1 MKIKSNAK
9 INLSLK
15 VIGKAMNLFGT
26 GYLHYIESVMVPIN
40 IYDYIEI
47 NESATDEIIGMDIPM
62 ESNLMYKALCKVRDK
77 FKIEKCVK
85 ITIDKR
91 IPVFAGLGG
100 GSGNAAS
107 IILALNEMWGLSM
120 TSEEMINLGKKVG
133 SDVSFFIK
141 NRPSFVYGTG
151 DKISLIKNF
160 EKIKGIL
167 VFDGDKSSTKEVYDN
182 IDEFPFSKPI
192 DKDELNDIVS
202 NKCNIKCVN
211 DLEKGLNL
219 SMIKKINQIKRDLE
233 LCGAKTSLM
242 SGSGGSVFGIFE
254 DEENKNECCEKLKNK
269 YKFVCKF
276 ETLSQ

>member
-15 VIGKAMNLFGT
+15 VIGKEMSLIGT
-26 GYLHYIESVMVPIN
+26 GCLHYIESVMVPIN

-77 FKIEKCVK
+77 FKIKKCVK
-85 ITIDKR
+85 IIIDKR

-120 TSEEMINLGKKVG
+120 TPEEMMNLGKSVG
-133 SDVSFFIK
+133 SDVSFFIM

-182 IDEFPFSKPI
+182 IDEFPFSRPI

-202 NKCNIKCVN
+202 NKINIKCVN

-254 DEENKNECCEKLKNK
+254 DEENKNDSYKKLKNK
-269 YKFVCKF
+269 YKFVCEF

>member
-15 VIGKAMNLFGT
+15 VIGKEMSLFGT
-26 GYLHYIESVMVPIN
+26 GCLHYIESVMVPIN

-77 FKIEKCVK
+77 FKIKKCVK
-85 ITIDKR
+85 IIIDKR

-107 IILALNEMWGLSM
+107 IILALNKMWGLSM
-120 TSEEMINLGKKVG
+120 TFEEMINLGKEVG
-133 SDVSFFIK
+133 SDVSFFIV
-141 NRPSFVYGTG
+141 NEPSFVYGTG
-151 DKISLIKNF
+151 DKIKPIIEFN
-160 EKIKGIL
+160 KIKGIL
-167 VFDGDKSSTKEVYDN
+167 VFDGDKSSTKEVYKN
-182 IDEFPFSKPI
+182 IDMFPFSEPI
-192 DKDELNDIVS
+192 GNAELKNVTS
-202 NKCNIKCVN
+202 NNGNIEYVN

-219 SMIKKINQIKRDLE
+219 SMVEKINQIKRELK
-233 LCGAKTSLM
+233 LCGAKSALM

-254 DEENKNECCEKLKNK
+254 EEEKMNLCYDRLKK
-269 YKFVCKF
+269 MYQFIFKF
-276 ETLSQ
+276 ESLSR

>member
-15 VIGKAMNLFGT
+15 VIGKEMSLFGT
-26 GYLHYIESVMVPIN
+26 GCLHYIESVMVPIN

-77 FKIEKCVK
+77 FKIKKCVK
-85 ITIDKR
+85 IIIDKR

-120 TSEEMINLGKKVG
+120 TLEEMMNLGKSVG
-133 SDVSFFIK
+133 SDVSFFIM

-202 NKCNIKCVN
+202 NKINIKCVN

-219 SMIKKINQIKRDLE
+219 SMIKKINQIKRELE

-254 DEENKNECCEKLKNK
+254 DEENKNDCYKKLKNK

>member
-15 VIGKAMNLFGT
+15 VIGKEMSLFET
-26 GYLHYIESVMVPIN
+26 GCLHYIESVMAPIN

-77 FKIEKCVK
+77 FKIKKCVK
-85 ITIDKR
+85 IIIDKR

-120 TSEEMINLGKKVG
+120 TPEEMMNLGKKVG
-133 SDVSFFIK
+133 SDVSFFIM
-141 NRPSFVYGTG
+141 NRPAFVYGTG

-192 DKDELNDIVS
+192 NKDELNDIVS
-202 NKCNIKCVN
+202 NKINIKCVN
-211 DLEKGLNL
+211 DLEKGLDL

-254 DEENKNECCEKLKNK
+254 DEENRNDCYKELKNK
-269 YKFVCKF
+269 YKFVCEF